1 MDKIKVTARIPANKE
16 KGTKEQVMTVEV
28 PFAAT
33 AKEAIQVYGDE
44 AVLTNA
50 RANAVVSIQALM
62 RSRMKAGKTAEEVA
76 KELSEY
82 KMGVSMRK
90 TSDPIETTLKKA
102 ESMSDEQLAA
112 LIAKL
117 QSKVKNKAA

>member
-1 MDKIKVTARIPANKE
+1 MEKIKVTARIPANKE
-16 KGTKEQVMTVEV
+16 KGIKEQTMTVEV
-28 PFAAT
+28 PFAST
-33 AKEAIQVYGDE
+33 AEEAIKAYGDQ

-62 RSRMKAGKTAEEVA
+62 RSRMRAGKTAEEIA
-76 KELSEY
+76 KELAEY

-102 ESMSDEQLAA
+102 ENMSDEQLAA